1 MKKVRVPNTFNK
13 KLEKEANRQNM
24 TLEELEGLIIG
35 LLSKDMKP

>member
-1 MKKVRVPNTFNK
+1 MKKIKVPNKFYK
-13 KLEKEANRQNM
+13 QLEKEANRQNV

>member
-1 MKKVRVPNTFNK
+1 MKKVRVPNKFNK
-13 KLEKEANRQNM
+13 QLEKEANRQNM

>member
-1 MKKVRVPNTFNK
+1 MKKIRVPNK
-13 KLEKEANRQNM
+13 SHKQLEKEANRKNM